1 MQLYIFSVSIDLN
14 SGHNDSVFGA
24 CPDHV
29 TIGHVASVTRV
40 KCDPDAVDIHQLQY
54 LELNK
59 TNKFDLKGLQKE
71 QKVTSNKA
79 RIIKRKT

>member
-14 SGHNDSVFGA
+14 SGHNDSVFGP

>member
-14 SGHNDSVFGA
+14 SGRDDSVFGA

-40 KCDPDAVDIHQLQY
+40 KCDLDAVDIHQLQY